1 MQKFVLLR
9 KWTQIQSLS
18 SIPSQRKSF
27 LALSDHHNSE
37 EHHPKEGVL
46 LVFFPFFASGN
57 TRRVSWEIWSRPLPD
72 SLGFFSL
79 SLSLVSLYSGL
90 LCTLSSSRAFSLR
103 FRGRVR
109 GSELGGHTV
118 YVCVCVCEERERESV
133 CVCVC
138 V

>member
-1 MQKFVLLR
+1 MQNSFSSVSGLKFNPSQASEVNVNPF
-9 KWTQIQSLS
+9 SLS
-18 SIPSQRKSF
+18 PTTTIQKSIIRRKGF
-27 LALSDHHNSE
+27 CLF
-37 EHHPKEGVL
+37 
-46 LVFFPFFASGN
+46 FFPFL
-57 TRRVSWEIWSRPLPD
+57 LPVIPAEYHGKFGAG
-72 SLGFFSL
+72 LYPILLAFSL